1 MPSDVTSTCSGG
13 FQVQVPASV
22 ADVEKA
28 DDSITKAAS
37 ERSVDIEHVHVD
49 DDPRK
54 WSHMRK
60 VSRSVATIDV
70 ATGSVTC
77 HWLLSF
83 TWSLDE
89 YTVHGLLRNDGR
101 RPHLEHIQP
110 RVSFSYISTVVTA
123 LLNLCLWKPR
133 SSRSRPTCEPRVGAS
148 V

>member
-1 MPSDVTSTCSGG
+1 MPSNVTSTCSGG

-60 VSRSVATIDV
+60 VCRSESVATIDV
-70 ATGSVTC
+70 ATSSVMYR
-77 HWLLSF
+77 WLLSF

-89 YTVHGLLRNDGR
+89 HTVPGLLRNDGR
-101 RPHLEHIQP
+101 RPQREHIQP

-133 SSRSRPTCEPRVGAS
+133 
-148 V
+148 